1 MGEVYRADDPRLGRA
16 VAIKLLPA
24 TFSDDPDRLRRF
36 EREARAIGALN
47 HPHICTV
54 HDIGEH
60 NGQRFLVMES
70 LEGHTLAG
78 RLAHGLVPL
87 DVVIAWAI
95 QIAEALDAAHAA
107 SFVHRDLKPANIFIT
122 RRNEAKVLDFGLAK
136 LTATAPTT
144 DFSAVTIELA
154 DTLHTSAGTSRLV
167 CRCTCRQSKR
177 VANRSD
183 PNPTCFRSVSCSMR

>member
-1 MGEVYRADDPRLGRA
+1 MTSVSTTVSGFGD
-16 VAIKLLPA
+16 
-24 TFSDDPDRLRRF
+24 
-36 EREARAIGALN
+36 GA
-47 HPHICTV
+47 P
-54 HDIGEH
+54 
-60 NGQRFLVMES
+60 
-70 LEGHTLAG
+70 EGHTLAG

-154 DTLHTSAGTSRLV
+154 DTLHTSAGTMLG
-167 CRCTCRQSKR
+167 T
-177 VANRSD
+177 VAYMSPEQARGDRSD